1 MPRTYPGTTREF
13 GSTPRATA
21 RACAAVTFSPVTS
34 AKYWNTAPIMFVDN
48 LVAAVPLVSLP
59 WSSAKISPP
68 AFSTRSI
75 TSSCTFSDR
84 TSRSKYATTM

>member
-1 MPRTYPGTTREF
+1 MYPGTIREF

-34 AKYWNTAPIMFVDN
+34 AKYWNTAPIMFVDSR
-48 LVAAVPLVSLP
+48 VAAVPLVSLP

-84 TSRSKYATTM
+84 TSRSK

>member
-1 MPRTYPGTTREF
+1 
-13 GSTPRATA
+13 
-21 RACAAVTFSPVTS
+21 
-34 AKYWNTAPIMFVDN
+34 MFVDSR
-48 LVAAVPLVSLP
+48 VAAVPLVSLP

-84 TSRSKYATTM
+84 TSRSK